1 MKLSHGETFGVWRNA
16 VRQFRILHGLS
27 LAIGFLCVSAAY
39 AERLPIK
46 TYTVADGLL
55 RDGVYRIKQDS
66 RGFLWFCTAEGVS
79 RFDGYAFTNFTTED
93 GLPERH
99 ANDFLET
106 KSGEIYVATD
116 GGLARLNPK
125 GVRDSA
131 ENPLF
136 TTRLPENPK
145 AKSFQVL
152 FEDAGGTI
160 WAGTSDGLY
169 KLNEAGE
176 LEAVDLG
183 KPLLPTIDELSVTA
197 IIQDRRGALWIGTE
211 NSGLFCLSP
220 SGEIRRL
227 TQEDG
232 LSGNWITSLL
242 EDLSGRIWAGIRPNL
257 FSSGL
262 NLIAPINHEN
272 ERFAIRR
279 YNYKEGLPGN
289 WVTALHQASDD
300 KMWVATTGGLCLW
313 QGDAAQT
320 VCQTYTAKND
330 LCDSDV
336 WAIAEDKDG
345 NLWTGS
351 RCGAKKL
358 ARYGF
363 TTYTTEDGLRYNGAD
378 SIFENRDGELF
389 VTINS
394 GARFVH
400 RFDGEKFVMVKP
412 NMPPEVTY
420 FGWGWNQTV
429 WNDSRG
435 AWLIPTAFGLFRF
448 HETID
453 FKDLARAAPQKF
465 SPELKGSEIFRTFED
480 SRGDIWIATTGNAS
494 ELWRWERVA
503 NRWHDYTAELGFSKD
518 RLGTAFVEDLA
529 GNLWIGTSFADA
541 TLIRYRNGKFRI
553 FTRAEGVPAGWTRD
567 LYVDRQGR
575 LWLASTDDGLLRVDH
590 PNAENLRFVRY
601 TTADGMSSASV
612 LCVTEDEFGRIY
624 IGSPRG
630 VDRLTPETGQIE
642 NFTTADGLPSSHVE
656 SAHRDKNNQLWFTT
670 PGGVAR
676 FRPEPERARP
686 PPNVLITGLRVGGVS
701 QIVSI
706 LGESAI
712 PELNLDSDQR
722 QVTVDFLGLGAT
734 LGEKLRYEYR
744 LNKSDWTQTGERTL
758 NFANLPNGE
767 NRLEIRAA
775 TDDRI
780 YSANPASVAFR
791 VAAPVWQR
799 PWFVALT
806 IALIGLTVFGI
817 YRYRLNKLLEIERTR
832 TRIATDLHDD
842 IGTNLS
848 KISLLSE
855 IVNLQLA
862 EQNTESRR
870 LLNSIA
876 EISRESVG
884 SMSDIV
890 WAINPKRDS
899 ALELVR
905 RMRTH
910 VEEIFLDKNVRVRF
924 NASDDSDESIK
935 LSMDTRRE
943 LYLIFKEAVSN
954 AVRHSNCENTEID
967 FRLENGAIFLRI
979 RDDGEGFDTSTKTDG
994 NGLENMRRR
1003 AKRNGGDF
1011 EIESE
1016 TGRGT
1021 TIEIRFPQS

>member
-1 MKLSHGETFGVWRNA
+1 MIFGAFHKQLICRRSVLFGLILLVLFLSS
-16 VRQFRILHGLS
+16 IS
-27 LAIGFLCVSAAY
+27 K

-55 RDGVYRIKQDS
+55 RDSVYRIRQDS
-66 RGFLWFCTAEGVS
+66 RGFLWFCTPEGVS
-79 RFDGYAFTNFTTED
+79 RFDGYAFTNFTTDD
-93 GLPERH
+93 GLPDRR

-106 KSGEIYVATD
+106 KSGAIYFATD

-125 GVRDSA
+125 GLRGSPD
-131 ENPLF
+131 NPLF
-136 TTRLPENPK
+136 TTLLPENPK

-152 FEDAGGTI
+152 FEDTSGMV
-160 WAGTSDGLY
+160 WAGTGDGLY
-169 KLNEAGE
+169 KMNEAGE
-176 LEAVDLG
+176 LKAVDLG
-183 KPLLPTIDELSVTA
+183 KPLANEETIPVTV
-197 IIQDRRGALWIGTE
+197 ILRDRRGALWVGTE
-211 NSGLFCLSP
+211 RSGLFRLSP
-220 SGEIRRL
+220 SGEIRRI
-227 TQEDG
+227 TQVDG
-232 LSGNWITSLL
+232 LSSNWITSLF
-242 EDLSGRIWAGIRPNL
+242 EDRSGRIWTGMRPNI

-262 NLIAPINHEN
+262 NLIASVTDEN
-272 ERFAIRR
+272 EPFAIRR
-279 YNYKEGLPGN
+279 YKYEDGLPGS
-289 WVTALHQASDD
+289 WVTALHQTSDG

-313 QGDAAQT
+313 QGDDAKT

-330 LCDSDV
+330 LCDADV
-336 WAIAEDKDG
+336 WTIAEDKDG

-363 TTYTTEDGLRYNGAD
+363 TTYTEADGLIHRTAD
-378 SIFENRDGELF
+378 SIFENRNGELF
-389 VTINS
+389 VTVNNGKRIVN
-394 GARFVH
+394 
-400 RFDGEKFVMVKP
+400 RFDGEKFTAVKP
-412 NMPPEVTY
+412 NLPPEVTY

-448 HETID
+448 PETID

-518 RLGTAFVEDLA
+518 RLGTAFVEDAA
-529 GNLWIGTSFADA
+529 GNLWIGTGGGQAA
-541 TLIRYRNGKFRI
+541 LIRYRDGAFRI
-553 FTRAEGVPAGWTRD
+553 FTQAEGVPAGWTRD
-567 LYVDRQGR
+567 LYVDQKGR
-575 LWLASTDDGLLRVDH
+575 LWLASYNDGLLRVDN
-590 PNAENLRFVRY
+590 PNAENLQLQRY
-601 TTADGMSSASV
+601 TTADGMSSASAS
-612 LCVTEDEFGRIY
+612 CITEDAFGRIY
-624 IGSPRG
+624 TGSPRG
-630 VDRLTPETGQIE
+630 IDRLTPETGQIE
-642 NFTTADGLPSSHVE
+642 NFTTADGMPSSHVE
-656 SAHRDKNNQLWFTT
+656 VAYRDKNDQLWFATT
-670 PGGVAR
+670 EGVAQ
-676 FRPEPERARP
+676 FRPEPERARQ
-686 PPNVLITGLRVGGVS
+686 PPNVLITGLRVGGVL
-701 QIVSI
+701 QTISI

-722 QVTVDFLGLGAT
+722 QVTIDFLGLGAT

-744 LNKSDWTQTGERTL
+744 LNNTDWTQTGERTL

-767 NRLEIRAA
+767 NHLEIRAA

-799 PWFVALT
+799 SWFVVLT
-806 IALIGLTVFGI
+806 IALIGLTAFGI

-832 TRIATDLHDD
+832 TRIASDLHDD

-862 EQNTESRR
+862 NQNLESNH

-899 ALELVR
+899 VLELVR
-905 RMRTH
+905 RMRLH
-910 VEEIFLDKNVRVRF
+910 VEESFLEKGVRVRF
-924 NASDDSDESIK
+924 NAPKEGASIK
-935 LSMDTRRE
+935 LSMDVRRE

-954 AVRHSNCENTEID
+954 AARHSDCKNVEVD
-967 FRLENGAIFLRI
+967 FRLESGTIFLQI
-979 RDDGEGFDTSTKTDG
+979 TDDGKGFNASEKADG
-994 NGLENMRRR
+994 NGLENMRSR
-1003 AKRNGGDF
+1003 AAKNGGKF
-1011 EIESE
+1011 EVKSE
-1016 TGRGT
+1016 AERGT
-1021 TIEIRFPQS
+1021 ILKIWFPQN